1 MEQSGGFLTTDL
13 GSNMLT
19 IFLIFIAHW
28 YLSLFVQTFFLHRYA
43 SHQMFTTS
51 KFMEKVFFVVT
62 LLAQGSSFLR
72 PSAYALMHRDHHKF
86 SDTEKDPH
94 SPVGF
99 KNIFSF
105 MMKTA
110 KEYRYFTDLA
120 LQRKDDKSL
129 PRWTAFENIADTY
142 PCRIA
147 FIVLYTLI
155 YVKFAPS
162 YWYFALIPVHILMGP
177 VHGFIVNWFG
187 HKHGYRNFD
196 KLHDKSKNTL
206 FIDFLMLGELYQNN
220 HHRFP
225 TKNNF
230 AYKWYEIDFGYW
242 IVKFFSKLG
251 IITLIK

>member
-1 MEQSGGFLTTDL
+1 MENIFSFMCGDVWNGKWNKWGFLTTDL

-94 SPVGF
+94 SPAAF

-105 MMKTA
+105 MLKTA

-120 LQRKDDKSL
+120 LERKDDKSL
-129 PRWTAFENIADTY
+129 PRWTAFENI
-142 PCRIA
+142 
-147 FIVLYTLI
+147 V
-155 YVKFAPS
+155 S
-162 YWYFALIPVHILMGP
+162 ILLP
-177 VHGFIVNWFG
+177 KSVV
-187 HKHGYRNFD
+187 RNPPLCSIF
-196 KLHDKSKNTL
+196 HSK
-206 FIDFLMLGELYQNN
+206 
-220 HHRFP
+220 HHR
-225 TKNNF
+225 T
-230 AYKWYEIDFGYW
+230 
-242 IVKFFSKLG
+242 
-251 IITLIK
+251 